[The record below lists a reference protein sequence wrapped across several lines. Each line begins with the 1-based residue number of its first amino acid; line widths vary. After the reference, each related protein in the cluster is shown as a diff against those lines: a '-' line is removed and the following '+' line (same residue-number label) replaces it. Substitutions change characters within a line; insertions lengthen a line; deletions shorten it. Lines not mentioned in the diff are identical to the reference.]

1 MTLTRVWTPS
11 NNYSSG
17 GTKRLI
23 VLHTMEGF
31 TGTNGAYDC
40 AKYFQGNVGAS
51 SQVCI
56 DNNRGKIWE
65 CVSRSYGSWTQ
76 CGYNSVA
83 VSAEQSG
90 YASWSRDYWLT
101 NRLNEL
107 HNTADW
113 IREEA
118 AKFGIP
124 IVKLTE
130 SQAQSNGRGV
140 TYHSWLGSSGCG
152 HSDCGSGYPVD
163 DVIAWAK
170 GSTPAS
176 DTGGIDVSSAVVFYG
191 GKKYYAYINTS
202 GKVCMNGGVVDSG
215 SNAKSG
221 VGLAINPDTGQK
233 VISYTNQ
240 GNHFCTYTQNTGDP
254 KWYWDDLDWPAR
266 LCPASRT

>member
-1 MTLTRVWTPS
+1 MTLTRVWTPTS
-11 NNYSSG
+11 YYSSG

-31 TGTNGAYDC
+31 TGDNGADDC
-40 AKYFQGNVGAS
+40 AKYFQGNNGAS

-65 CVSRSYGSWTQ
+65 CVARQYGAWTQ
-76 CGYNSVA
+76 CGYNGEA
-83 VSAEQSG
+83 VSGEQSG
-90 YASWSRDYWLT
+90 FASWSRDYWLT

-130 SQAQSNGRGV
+130 SQAQSSGRGV
-140 TYHSWLGSSGCG
+140 TFHSWLGSAGCG
-152 HSDCGSGYPVD
+152 HSDCGSGYPID

-170 GSTPAS
+170 GSVPATE
-176 DTGGIDVSSAVVFYG
+176 TGGIMSSSIAFYE
-191 GKKYYAYINTS
+191 GKQYIAYVDPN
-202 GKVCMNGGVVDSG
+202 GRVCVNGGAIPD
-215 SNAKSG
+215 SNAISG
-221 VGLAINPDTGQK
+221 AGIDIDQDTGRK
-233 VISYTNQ
+233 VVTYTNPNKHLCTQ
-240 GNHFCTYTQNTGDP
+240 TQDKGNSEWQ
-254 KWYWDDLDWPAR
+254 WYDKGWPAK
-266 LCPASRT
+266 